1 MIPGKCTVVKYPVVR
16 LNSYLVIDETAARG
30 DGGRTVGREGRR
42 EEKRQSG
49 GSEAGNEGGGKGGR
63 KRGRAEEIRE
73 GRPLVAPL
81 IEEDRMRGSAP
92 CYSINGG
99 GSVRLC
105 LTRDK

>member
-16 LNSYLVIDETAARG
+16 LNSYLVIEETAARG

-81 IEEDRMRGSAP
+81 IEDRKRGSAP
-92 CYSINGG
+92 RYFINRGR
-99 GSVRLC
+99 SVRLC